1 MQLKRCTQ
9 FFDIYT
15 LKQHDSQN
23 DRDVYLIEDG
33 FDYVIAM
40 SIMVLNLY
48 KIQCALLRFLLY
60 WLSFFIGGKRAIIQ
74 WTLLNDSVFYCLL
87 SSCDFEYKTSINFF
101 LGNLDLFFVP
111 FSLLI

>member
-1 MQLKRCTQ
+1 MAARS
-9 FFDIYT
+9 FYIYR
-15 LKQHDSQN
+15 LKQRDSQT
-23 DRDVYLIEDG
+23 DRDVYLIEDR

-48 KIQCALLRFLLY
+48 EIQCALLRFLLY

-74 WTLLNDSVFYCLL
+74 RTLLNDFVFYCLL
-87 SSCDFEYKTSINFF
+87 SSCNCEYKISINFF
-101 LGNLDLFFVP
+101 LDNLDLFFVP